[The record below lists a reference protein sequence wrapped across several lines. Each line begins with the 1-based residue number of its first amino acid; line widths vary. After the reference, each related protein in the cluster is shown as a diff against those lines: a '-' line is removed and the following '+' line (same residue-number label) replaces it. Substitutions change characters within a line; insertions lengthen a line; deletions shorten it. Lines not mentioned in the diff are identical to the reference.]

1 MLKVLH
7 EFKSS
12 ATEFDHE
19 CIYCKYSQYALRES
33 TKVIRNNLKAQAEAN
48 GTFESFNQVLLSA
61 TPHTN
66 LYMTTLESGLTQ
78 DMRIEYLIRMFQ
90 SQLFKRSFI
99 NTSLMII

>member
-33 TKVIRNNLKAQAEAN
+33 TKVIKNTLKAQAEN
-48 GTFESFNQVLLSA
+48 GGNPETFNQLLSSP
-61 TPHTN
+61 TPNTN
-66 LYMTTLESGLTQ
+66 LYMTTLENGVT
-78 DMRIEYLIRMFQ
+78 
-90 SQLFKRSFI
+90 
-99 NTSLMII
+99 